1 MAEPSVL
8 PGPVSR
14 VAQLREAR
22 TIGTVLV
29 ESGRLSAGDLE
40 KILHLQREEN
50 LRFGDAGVK
59 LGLLTAADIDFALS
73 SQFQLPY
80 LIPGQ
85 SSVSEEVVAAYAP
98 SSPQVE
104 ALRGLRS
111 QLVLR
116 WFDSQPANNALAIIS
131 AERHEGRS
139 FIAAN
144 LAVVFAQLG
153 ERTLLI
159 DADLRNPS
167 QHRLFGLEPRA
178 GLSSMLAGRAGMEA
192 IREIPGLANLSVLPA
207 GTVPPNPVELLTR
220 PQLPQL
226 LQQASD
232 MFDIVLLDSSASDE
246 TADAQIV
253 AVRAGAALIVARQNA
268 ARSWRVQGISAQ
280 VTDARATVVGAVLN
294 NF

>member
-1 MAEPSVL
+1 
-8 PGPVSR
+8 
-14 VAQLREAR
+14 
-22 TIGTVLV
+22 
-29 ESGRLSAGDLE
+29 
-40 KILHLQREEN
+40 
-50 LRFGDAGVK
+50 
-59 LGLLTAADIDFALS
+59 
-73 SQFQLPY
+73 
-80 LIPGQ
+80 
-85 SSVSEEVVAAYAP
+85 
-98 SSPQVE
+98 
-104 ALRGLRS
+104 
-111 QLVLR
+111 
-116 WFDSQPANNALAIIS
+116 
-131 AERHEGRS
+131 
-139 FIAAN
+139 
-144 LAVVFAQLG
+144 VFAQLG

-232 MFDIVLLDSSASDE
+232 MFDVVLLDSSASDE